1 MIAKLTLAVLQTTK
15 SRRRRSVSCKAC
27 LYQHL
32 HSMTIVPGLVAVAV
46 AVVLDRM
53 NEWINKLCSINDIQE
68 VM

>member
-46 AVVLDRM
+46 VLDRM